1 MSRRYLRRG
10 RQRINLIGMNI
21 GRQEANGEYT
31 GVALFSQKGFQLLK
45 ERYQELLSQPKRPF
59 HEAESLQTASLT
71 DLIQELIERGVEV
84 SCVEV
89 SSGWMEIHSFEDYKL
104 ACQLVAG

>member
-1 MSRRYLRRG
+1 LTG
-10 RQRINLIGMNI
+10 R
-21 GRQEANGEYT
+21 
-31 GVALFSQKGFQLLK
+31 
-45 ERYQELLSQPKRPF
+45 QELLSQPKRPF

-89 SSGWMEIHSFEDYKL
+89 SSGWMEIHSYEDYKL